1 MEVLAE
7 VLDTMDIGTD
17 GCLGEVCGV
26 ATPQSSAHVDG
37 SQRGPPSLRPKL
49 LVSPL
54 RRVRARECVRR
65 KPTSFKSASVYECF
79 RFILPYNAQTA
90 EVAIVSFGFAFE
102 MQRLWHRRAT

>member
-1 MEVLAE
+1 MFRAKLIGTAIEVLAE

-49 LVSPL
+49 LVSL
-54 RRVRARECVRR
+54 
-65 KPTSFKSASVYECF
+65 ASVYECF
-79 RFILPYNAQTA
+79 PFTWPYNALFVD
-90 EVAIVSFGFAFE
+90 VADDSDPSVLSAIRKLSKPCSR
-102 MQRLWHRRAT
+102 QLRW